1 MAFPGVD
8 LSQAFKV
15 ALATVDRAV
24 IADEDY
30 EEGIS

>member
-1 MAFPGVD
+1 MDFPGVD

-15 ALATVDRAV
+15 ALATLDRAA

-30 EEGIS
+30 EKRIS